1 VESAVTG
8 PAGGWPDELDETILD
23 RLRDLHERLDP
34 PPADLTERVL
44 FAVALADLDG
54 ADLDIEVAR
63 LREDELV
70 GSGARATERTRTIS
84 FEAASLSIMVTVVE
98 EPDGRVRVDGWLA
111 PPAPHRVE
119 LRMEPAA
126 RRTALVAQADEAG
139 RFVLAAVP
147 RGLAQLV
154 VHVTAAD
161 GATTVVTP
169 SLVL

>member
-84 FEAASLSIMVTVVE
+84 FEAASLSIMMTVLE

-119 LRMEPAA
+119 LRTQPE
-126 RRTALVAQADEAG
+126 RRTALVAQADAGG

-154 VHVTAAD
+154 VHVAGAD
-161 GATTVVTP
+161 GPTTVVTP

>member
-1 VESAVTG
+1 VTG
-8 PAGGWPDELDETILD
+8 PAGDWPDEIDEAILD
-23 RLRDLHERLDP
+23 RLRDLHTRLDP
-34 PPADLTERVL
+34 PPADLTTRVL
-44 FAVALADLDG
+44 FAMALT
-54 ADLDIEVAR
+54 DLDIEVAR
-63 LREDELV
+63 LRADQLA

-154 VHVTAAD
+154 VHVAAAD